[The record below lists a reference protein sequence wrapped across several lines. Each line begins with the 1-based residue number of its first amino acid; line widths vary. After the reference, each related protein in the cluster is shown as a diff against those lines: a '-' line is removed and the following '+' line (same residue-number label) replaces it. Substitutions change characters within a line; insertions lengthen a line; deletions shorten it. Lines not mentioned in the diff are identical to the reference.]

1 MTHDWLAKSTT
12 TGTGHPDLKQ
22 EHNCSCCHD
31 KLKECMNQTVN
42 SVIAQQ
48 ILYLIQK
55 HSSLKNPYMKYFS
68 MGIFSS
74 FTGSGIISHS
84 ISNSVISLIIA
95 QILKTCMHVLRL
107 CNLYMLSSVV
117 LTVHSRAESRT
128 SISSVNTVDDVSM
141 DFERTIAVCEEEV
154 MRAEKGIVGY
164 HV

>member
-1 MTHDWLAKSTT
+1 
-12 TGTGHPDLKQ
+12 
-22 EHNCSCCHD
+22 
-31 KLKECMNQTVN
+31 
-42 SVIAQQ
+42 
-48 ILYLIQK
+48 
-55 HSSLKNPYMKYFS
+55 
-68 MGIFSS
+68 MGIFLSFNSS
-74 FTGSGIISHS
+74 GVIPRPITNLF
-84 ISNSVISLIIA
+84 ISLIIA